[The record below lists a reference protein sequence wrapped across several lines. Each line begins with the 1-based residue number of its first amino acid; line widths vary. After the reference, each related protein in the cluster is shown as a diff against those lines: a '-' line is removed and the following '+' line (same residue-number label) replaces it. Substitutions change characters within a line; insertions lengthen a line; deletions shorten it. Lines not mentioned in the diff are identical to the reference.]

1 MVTPPQDKSQPEPS
15 ARSMVEPMLS
25 SVRLS
30 FLTNKRI
37 GVALLVGCSIMAGLI
52 IPYAPEKIQVIFL
65 ALPIA
70 LIVGFLIILYP
81 YLGIIAFF
89 IYDYMRPDNYFA
101 FLIPLHLAMIIEI
114 VTIVSWIIHLLIR
127 RTAVLWTS
135 FNWVFVAFLGVM
147 VSTILTAENGMRAY
161 NTSESMIVLFVIFL
175 VCTNVVDT
183 MKKLKALVLVLMLVH
198 FYFAIKGIQ
207 TGGLVGGSIMLDEND
222 LALAMN
228 VFIPFAYFA
237 FMGNKTWYGK
247 VFYLAMM
254 TTCVLSVVIS
264 MSRGGFV
271 GLIAMVFYLIM
282 KSKQRLTSIAV
293 VILIGLVM
301 IVFAPSKYWEDVQ
314 TITDVN
320 ESTAHQRIL
329 YWQAAGRMVLD
340 NPLTGV
346 GAGNGGIRMP
356 EFIRGVR
363 YPNTEWGRTFHGTV
377 PQIAGELGILGLSC
391 YLLMLYLAIKTLLQI
406 RRRTFAQHQTT
417 IHRLSDSF
425 LGGIIA
431 FVVTGTFLST
441 AYYPQLWTMYTL
453 TITLVCLTRSKPI
466 IEPVVGPDP
475 VPDNQ
480 GLAEA

>member
-1 MVTPPQDKSQPEPS
+1 MNPQAKNPTSS
-15 ARSMVEPMLS
+15 ATEKTAGPVLQT
-25 SVRLS
+25 VRLS
-30 FLTNKRI
+30 ILSNKTF
-37 GVALLVGCSIMAGLI
+37 GLALLIGISIVAGLAL
-52 IPYAPEKIQVIFL
+52 PFAPAKIQVLLI
-65 ALPIA
+65 AVPVA
-70 LIVGFLIILYP
+70 LIIGFLIILYP
-81 YLGIIAFF
+81 FLGIIAFF
-89 IYDYMRPDNYFA
+89 LYDYMRPDNYFA
-101 FLIPLHLAMIIEI
+101 FLIPLHLAMLIEI
-114 VTIVSWIIHLLIR
+114 LTVISWIIHLLIR
-127 RTAVLWTS
+127 RTVILWTS

-147 VSTILTAENGMRAY
+147 VSTIFTAENPTRAY

-175 VCTNVVDT
+175 ICSNVVNT
-183 MKKLKALVLVLMLVH
+183 MKKLKVLVFVLSLIH

-207 TGGLVGGSIMLDEND
+207 TGGFVGGTIMFDEND

-228 VFIPFAYFA
+228 IFIPFAYFA

-271 GLIAMVFYLIM
+271 GLIAVVFYLIM
-282 KSKQRLTSIAV
+282 KSKQRLATIAV
-293 VILIGLVM
+293 VFLIGMVV
-301 IVFAPSKYWEDVQ
+301 IVVAPSKYWDDVQ
-314 TITDVN
+314 TITDMN

-363 YPNTEWGRTFHGTV
+363 NPNTEWGRTFHGTV
-377 PQIAGELGILGLSC
+377 PQIAGELGLLGLSC

-406 RRRTFAQHQTT
+406 RRRTFGQHQAT
-417 IHRLSDSF
+417 IYRLSDSF

-431 FVVTGTFLST
+431 FIVTGTFLST

-453 TITLVCLTRSKPI
+453 TITLVLLTRSKSI
-466 IEPVVGPDP
+466 IEPVGREDP
-475 VPDNQ
+475 VPDDR
-480 GLAEA
+480 GIAKA